1 MPIDPIFG
9 SIATGVLSIGQGL
22 FGASQAQRENDAA
35 KRAAEKAQALAKE
48 NTKISNKYNKEVF
61 KAERDNYFAQRDYE
75 FQIATQNWEYGKQI
89 QDFEYQQT
97 MRQYAKSVGI
107 YEQQLNFNDL
117 AADISFAN
125 ESAALAGL
133 FTQQTFARED
143 QIMGLQKALT
153 EVALNRR
160 TTDLEMQ
167 SVINKGIIGTTAI
180 QENLKEYTK
189 QTDFKKQ
196 SALVET
202 LQEQGKNE
210 LRQAG
215 GSARKGAQA
224 TMAGFYRGMSE
235 LSSALS
241 GKQRQA
247 ALQLA
252 ELGLE
257 TSILE
262 KKLEVQMESLD
273 NTAMSAIADSQ
284 FNMRVLDA
292 DIASA
297 VAQSERNMQQIS
309 LQKYGADLNAAAN
322 LMIKPEALPYAP
334 APTMAP
340 ERIFVKPAK
349 YKAGAVAQPAQ
360 QSVWG
365 PLVSGVASGISSGLS
380 TYAKLYQ
387 TQGQNTLGN
396 ILNKP
401 FDTSSITATSFPPR

>member
-1 MPIDPIFG
+1 MAIDPITG
-9 SIATGVLSIGQGL
+9 AVISGVLSIGQGL
-22 FGASQAQRENDAA
+22 FGASQAQKENDAA

-48 NTKISNKYNKEVF
+48 NTKISNKYNKELF
-61 KAERDNYFAQRDYE
+61 KAEREDYYAQRDYQY
-75 FQIATQNWEYGKQI
+75 QIAVQNWEYGKQI
-89 QDFEYQQT
+89 QDFEYQQA

-117 AADISFAN
+117 AADISYAN

-133 FTQQTFARED
+133 FTQQAFARED

-167 SVINKGIIGTTAI
+167 SVINKGIIGTTSI
-180 QENLKEYTK
+180 QENLKEFTK

-273 NTAMSAIADSQ
+273 NTAMSAIADAQ

-292 DIASA
+292 DIAGA
-297 VAQSERNMQQIS
+297 IAQSESNMQQIS

-349 YKAGAVAQPAQ
+349 YKAGGVAQPVQ

-365 PLVSGVASGISSGLS
+365 PLVSGVASGVSSGLS
-380 TYAKLYQ
+380 VYSSLYQ
-387 TQGQNTLGN
+387 AQSQNTLGK
-396 ILNKP
+396 ILNK
-401 FDTSSITATSFPPR
+401 